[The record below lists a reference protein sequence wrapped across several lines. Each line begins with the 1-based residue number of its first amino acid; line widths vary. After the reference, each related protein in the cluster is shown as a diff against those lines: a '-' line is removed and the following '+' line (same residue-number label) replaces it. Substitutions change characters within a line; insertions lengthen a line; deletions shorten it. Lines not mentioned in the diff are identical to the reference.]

1 MSVYPHPF
9 ETPSLRRKDRLRGLV
24 IVGLTFILCL
34 FVSVWARR
42 RATPVFT
49 APPAPP
55 STVGVVGF
63 PSHVDVVKT
72 LARAREIT
80 PRNLLRGITA
90 ENVSSDGTVD
100 LAGEHPAHV
109 RYTFASAQG
118 EGPQPPREPGT
129 LARRPSCGRQSVIL
143 RKDGILAET
152 DAAEAVC
159 PQHST
164 DPLPDPR
171 CGLHEVWAHA
181 IALGVP
187 TDKLARIE
195 YFRASAGPAWRFD
208 APHPRG
214 RFSLSGDCQRELDGR
229 DALSIGN

>member
-1 MSVYPHPF
+1 MSVYPNSL
-9 ETPSLRRKDRLRGLV
+9 ETSSFRRKDRLRGLV

-49 APPAPP
+49 VPPAPP

-72 LARAREIT
+72 LARAREVT

-90 ENVSSDGTVD
+90 ENVNSDGSVD
-100 LAGEHPAHV
+100 LASEHPAHV

-118 EGPQPPREPGT
+118 EGPQPVREPGT
-129 LARRPSCGRQSVIL
+129 LARRPSCGRQSVVL
-143 RKDGILAET
+143 RKDGIVAET
-152 DAAEAVC
+152 DAAEAMC
-159 PQHST
+159 AQHPT

-171 CGLHEVWAHA
+171 CGLADVWARA
-181 IALGVP
+181 ISLGVP
-187 TDKLARIE
+187 KDKLARIE
-195 YFRASAGPAWRFD
+195 YYRATAGPAWRFD
-208 APHPRG
+208 APHARG
-214 RFSLSGDCQRELDGR
+214 RFSLYGDCQRQLEGV